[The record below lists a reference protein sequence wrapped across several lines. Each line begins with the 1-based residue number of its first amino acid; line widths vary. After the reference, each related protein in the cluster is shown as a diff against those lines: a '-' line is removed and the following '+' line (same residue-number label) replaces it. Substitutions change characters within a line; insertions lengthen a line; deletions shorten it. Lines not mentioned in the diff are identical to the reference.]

1 MAEMTTL
8 LAALYRKYTTTEQE
22 KQKGV
27 SPGIS
32 SRFELFYDDTFDN
45 FKVSGTYSSTSI
57 LYIVLN

>member
-22 KQKGV
+22 RQKGI

-32 SRFELFYDDTFDN
+32 SRFELFYDETCDRFEVREIMFLHDTFL
-45 FKVSGTYSSTSI
+45 VC
-57 LYIVLN
+57 